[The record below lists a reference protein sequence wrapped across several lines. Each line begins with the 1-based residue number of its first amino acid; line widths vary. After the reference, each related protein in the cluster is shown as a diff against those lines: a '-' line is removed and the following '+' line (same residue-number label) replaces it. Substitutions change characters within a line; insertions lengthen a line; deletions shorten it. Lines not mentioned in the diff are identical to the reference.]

1 MPLAFAT
8 VLGGLMTL
16 IGTPPNLLIAGYRRQ
31 VMGESFALFDFA
43 WVGVP
48 LAVIGLAF
56 VTLVGW
62 RLLPVRGAAGG
73 DEIGRASCGERV
85 CQYGEIPGVA
95 VSLKKKNIT

>member
-1 MPLAFAT
+1 MNNVGALAMLMPVALSMARRGKYHPGTVLMPLAFAT

-48 LAVIGLAF
+48 LAVIGIAF
-56 VTLVGW
+56 VTL
-62 RLLPVRGAAGG
+62 
-73 DEIGRASCGERV
+73 EIGRGAGREGV
-85 CQYGEIPGVA
+85 CKYV
-95 VSLKKKNIT
+95 